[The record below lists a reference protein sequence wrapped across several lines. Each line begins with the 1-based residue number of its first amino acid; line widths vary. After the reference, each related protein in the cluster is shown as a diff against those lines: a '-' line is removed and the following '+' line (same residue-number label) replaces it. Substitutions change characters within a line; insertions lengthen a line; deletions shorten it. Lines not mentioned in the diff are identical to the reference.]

1 MQLLTRNGHN
11 MYDMA
16 SMMQKAIRR
25 GLVRYASYAAY
36 ELYGKYYTYVWKR
49 LYVIS
54 AEDCYGIMTKEIVA
68 LKLADDEV
76 NKGKKG
82 YERDAIFLAKA
93 VVLLCLAKKN
103 RDACYVACNFMM
115 PDEPISEKEM
125 QELKH
130 IDLAELQRLRLAE
143 DRIPDWVFD
152 VHTIKGKYKMGK
164 TDLDMT
170 ISEEEALEPHQYSL
184 FDMGDWKEYYDDA
197 IKKGLIDKKQQES
210 IEAFQELQRKKQ
222 EKHGTKHNFDRIG

>member
-25 GLVRYASYAAY
+25 SLPRYASYAAY

-49 LYVIS
+49 LLVIS
-54 AEDCYGIMTKEIVA
+54 AEDCYGIMTQEIVA

-82 YERDAIFLAKA
+82 YDRDPIFLAKA
-93 VVLLCLAKKN
+93 VTLLCLARKN
-103 RDACYVACNFMM
+103 RDACYVACNFML
-115 PDEPISEKEM
+115 PDRVMNEV
-125 QELKH
+125 
-130 IDLAELQRLRLAE
+130 ELQNIGHITLPELQKLRVEE
-143 DRIPDWVFD
+143 DQIPDWVFD
-152 VHTIKGKYKMGK
+152 VHTLKGKYKLKK

-170 ISEEEALEPHQYSL
+170 ITEEEALKPHQISM
-184 FDMGDWKEYYDDA
+184 FDYGDWAEYYEGA
-197 IKKGLIDKKQQES
+197 IKRGEIDQKQQEAVK
-210 IEAFQELQRKKQ
+210 EFQKRQKELQKKN
-222 EKHGTKHNFDRIG
+222 GTEDSFKRL